1 MTSREENAM
10 ANDLRAEQNVHHSP
24 ARLAAAAIAAGLTV
38 VFVFVSRVIAGG
50 TVGTTLPSDFPVLID
65 ASLGVP
71 VIGFGA
77 AGPVQRTPVIFLH
90 GNNDT
95 PFPTACNPF
104 GSIHNFAQFFADNG
118 YSPSELWG
126 LGYQGDQ
133 CDLIANPTN
142 RSGLAHSTLANV
154 PDLRFF
160 VDAVL
165 KYTGMRQVDI
175 VAHSLGVT
183 LTREWL
189 RQDRAYHLVRR
200 FVAVDGPNH
209 GIINCSPSPQNY
221 YQLPVNGGFTP
232 DSAVCQ
238 EYGSFNT
245 PLLSELNRG
254 GETQGST
261 RILVIRNAD
270 RSFVYFA
277 LQDGVFPPVPA
288 EDRDGNPHD
297 FSQSA
302 TLQRADQVDLDG
314 QGQHDAILGTAH
326 LGILNSPDTWEIAFK
341 FLTGT
346 SPRR

>member
-1 MTSREENAM
+1 MTNESKSEQAVHPSR
-10 ANDLRAEQNVHHSP
+10 
-24 ARLAAAAIAAGLTV
+24 ARVTTAAIAAGLTV
-38 VFVFVSRVIAGG
+38 VLVLVSRVIAGG
-50 TVGTTLPSDFPVLID
+50 TVGTTLPSDFPVIID
-65 ASLGVP
+65 ISLGVP

-104 GSIHNFAQFFADNG
+104 GSIHNFAQFFADQG

-142 RSGLAHSTLANV
+142 RSGIAHSTLANV
-154 PDLRFF
+154 PDLRSF

-165 KYTGMRQVDI
+165 KYTGVRQVDI

-209 GIINCSPSPQNY
+209 GIINCSPSPLNY
-221 YQLPVNGGFTP
+221 YQLPAFGGFTP

-238 EYGSFNT
+238 EYGSPDT
-245 PLLSELNRG
+245 PLLSQLNRDS
-254 GETQGST
+254 ETQGST

-270 RSFVYFA
+270 TSFVYFSR
-277 LQDGVFPPVPA
+277 QDGVFTAVPA
-288 EDRDGNPHD
+288 EDRIGSPHD

-302 TLQRADQVDLDG
+302 TLQRAQQVDLIG
-314 QGQHDAILGTAH
+314 QGKYDGILGTAH
-326 LGILNSPDTWEIAFK
+326 LGILNSPETWGIAFD
-341 FLTGT
+341 FITDP

>member
-1 MTSREENAM
+1 M
-10 ANDLRAEQNVHHSP
+10 ANEPRSEQNVHRSP
-24 ARLAAAAIAAGLTV
+24 ARVAAAAIAAALTV
-38 VFVFVSRVIAGG
+38 VFALVSRVIAGG
-50 TVGTTLPSDFPVLID
+50 TVGTALPPDFPVIID

-77 AGPVQRTPVIFLH
+77 AGRIQRTPVIFLH

-104 GSIHNFAQFFADNG
+104 GNIHNFAQFLADHG

-142 RSGLAHSTLANV
+142 RSGVAHSTLANV
-154 PDLRFF
+154 PDLRLF

-165 KYTGMRQVDI
+165 KYTGVQQVDI

-209 GIINCSPSPQNY
+209 GIINCSPSPLNY
-221 YQLPVNGGFTP
+221 YQLPGFGGFTP

-238 EYGSFNT
+238 EYGSPDT
-245 PLLSELNRG
+245 PLLSQLNRG
-254 GETQGST
+254 SETHGST

-270 RSFVYFA
+270 TSFVYFS
-277 LQDGVFPPVPA
+277 LPDGVFPAVPA

-302 TLQRADQVDLDG
+302 TLQRAHQADLVG
-314 QGQHDAILGTAH
+314 QGQYDGILGTAH
-326 LGILNSPDTWEIAFK
+326 LGILNSPEAWEIAFD
-341 FLTGT
+341 FLTDA